1 MTLHKAPE
9 RVPDWLLG
17 GHVRRRVFEHL
28 RSSDGWNAPELA
40 KEINAGQATVYD
52 VFRALKPLGALEPT
66 GPRGSYRLTRSGVGN
81 AIRLLLDAGSQFSEQ
96 QVNRPPGRIKNQG
109 S

>member
-1 MTLHKAPE
+1 MTRDKAPE

-17 GHVRRRVFEHL
+17 GHVRRRVFEQL
-28 RSSDGWNAPELA
+28 RSRDGWNAPELA

-66 GPRGSYRLTRSGVGN
+66 GPRGSYRLTHSGVGK

-109 S
+109 P